1 MRKFTFHLDGVL
13 RLRTQQH
20 QAEETKL
27 HALLAER
34 QRLTAVRAALATE
47 GAEAAAYIIHTIR
60 SPGSGDLRAL
70 ASHRLGLQA
79 QEKTLAASVEA
90 NERAIVQQT
99 DVVLRVRRNEKLLT
113 KLRDRQFADWTR
125 EVDRATEADIQEAWT
140 ALWNRSK
147 KQ

>member
-13 RLRTQQH
+13 RLRRQQL
-20 QAEETKL
+20 QSEESKL

-34 QRLTAVRAALATE
+34 HRLTAVRTALEAE
-47 GAEAAAYIIHTIR
+47 GVEAAAYIIHTIR

-70 ASHRLGLQA
+70 ASHKLGLQA
-79 QEKTLAASVEA
+79 QEKTLAASIEA
-90 NERAIVQQT
+90 NECVIAQQT
-99 DVVLRVRRNEKLLT
+99 DVVLSAKRNEKLLT
-113 KLRDRQFADWTR
+113 KLRDRQFADWTT